1 MQEKTL
7 PAVRQSRLPQINRA
21 RELKWLHEHRHE
33 YAGQWVVL
41 DGDQLLGFGSDPRP
55 LLAQARAAG
64 NTRPLII
71 HIPPEAAPFTG
82 GWL

>member
-1 MQEKTL
+1 MPEKTL
-7 PAVRQSRLPQINRA
+7 PAVRQARLPRIDRT
-21 RELKWLHEHRHE
+21 RELNWLHEHRHE

-41 DGDQLLGFGSDPRP
+41 DGDQLLGSGSDPSS

-64 NTRPLII
+64 SMRPLVI
-71 HIPPEAAPFTG
+71 HVPPEAAPFTG